1 MRHALIIGGTG
12 LIGGAIARHLIE
24 AGWRVTATGRR
35 PRPVPPGATLV
46 LADHDELPTG
56 AYDLVVDCACYT
68 AGHARR
74 ALPLMRDAG
83 SAVMISSKAVYVDA
97 GGNHVNSP
105 EPPRFDGPV
114 TEEQPT
120 LPPGEMDYDSPEG
133 YGPNKVAAEQL
144 LLDSGAPVTVLR
156 PSKVHGPGADP
167 ARTWWFLKRALD
179 RRPYVLLAGGGRGA
193 DHTSAAVNIAA
204 LVACV
209 ADNPGRRI
217 LNAADPDAPD
227 GRAISR
233 VIAGLAGHTWEEI
246 AVADD
251 DETGWH
257 PWHRIPPIVLDT
269 TAAERLGYRPVG
281 DFASTV
287 TGEVGW
293 LLRNRPDGPA
303 DWFDYPAEDA
313 RVRAGSRLDA

>member
-1 MRHALIIGGTG
+1 MRHALVIGGTG
-12 LIGGAIARHLIE
+12 LIGGAVARHLIE

-35 PRPVPPGATLV
+35 PRPVPPGATLL
-46 LADHDELPTG
+46 LADHDHLPSG

-68 AGHARR
+68 AEHARR
-74 ALPLMRDAG
+74 VLPLMRDAG

-97 GGNHVNSP
+97 RGNHVNSP

-120 LPPGEMDYDSPEG
+120 LPPGDMDYDSPEG

-156 PSKVHGPGADP
+156 ASKVHGPGADP

-233 VIAGLAGHTWEEI
+233 VIAGLAGHTWDEI
-246 AVADD
+246 TVADD

-293 LLRNRPDGPA
+293 LLRNRPDDPGG
-303 DWFDYPAEDA
+303 WFDYPAEDA
-313 RVRAGSRLDA
+313 RVRAGSKLDV